1 MESASDGPDDRR
13 YWLCFSLQHPL
24 RELDRFLDLSVLQF
38 DSSKVSIMSVLAHA
52 AQPYHYRT
60 FTNRASQSPLNLYPS
75 FSFTL
80 CIAGFA
86 VADSKYC
93 LPRSID
99 LSRSNALIQV
109 ARPIP
114 LCAGCTAVAVPRLIA
129 LVYPTY

>member
-75 FSFTL
+75 FHL
-80 CIAGFA
+80 LFA
-86 VADSKYC
+86 SPDLQLPIQSTAY
-93 LPRSID
+93 LPRCIS
-99 LSRSNALIQV
+99 SS
-109 ARPIP
+109 
-114 LCAGCTAVAVPRLIA
+114 
-129 LVYPTY
+129 